1 LARYVKV
8 DMSRLRVIGD
18 DILGIPV
25 GWPTN
30 HVAGLMEACRIVGSE
45 SCRCCWSR
53 MLPETGWLEA
63 AQSASSIPQSLT
75 VYWSDVDLLSGWVFV
90 QSRVTAWG
98 RNAWR

>member
-8 DMSRLRVIGD
+8 DMSHLRVIGD
-18 DILGIPV
+18 DIRGIPV

-30 HVAGLMEACRIVGSE
+30 HVAGSMEACRTVGSE

-53 MLPETGWLEA
+53 ILLETGWLEA
-63 AQSASSIPQSLT
+63 AQSARSIPQSLT
-75 VYWSDVDLLSGWVFV
+75 VYCSGVDLLSGWDFV

-98 RNAWR
+98 RGAWR